1 MLEIGRFYFYHLYN
15 PKIKADKCIEDIVDH
30 DILGPVE
37 SNRNLYVFLFACYV
51 PCHATTYRIMLKKAG
66 KPRIAI
72 MVDSPYHMY
81 DKILN
86 NRSKRTGIQ

>member
-1 MLEIGRFYFYHLYN
+1 MLEIGRFCFYHLYN

-51 PCHATTYRIMLKKAG
+51 PCHATTYRIMLRKARLVKVSDG
-66 KPRIAI
+66 
-72 MVDSPYHMY
+72 
-81 DKILN
+81 DKIDL
-86 NRSKRTGIQ
+86 GIVGVELYF